1 MNKQTSQPEFVDYV
15 SMVWRR
21 RYTVLLAAGIFACV
35 TFVAF
40 NFVPR
45 RYTGRAVFERNGD
58 VVGAYTSKNMP
69 ASFDTL
75 KKMLTVDLTESQ
87 AIRKALTG
95 LGYVDRLEKDASGR
109 LTLDASAQLNRTIQ
123 AIRRNLRASWVVK
136 TSHVDRVAV
145 SLSSTDP
152 VLAYTLPN
160 QLIDNYIVD
169 TREKL
174 LDQLR
179 SSKAFLSQQIAAA
192 GETLAQL
199 RSQRYVFLRSHP
211 SVLPKNPH
219 VLTDRIRQVEAQ
231 LEELRGDRKAL
242 DHKLAMMTNLA
253 NNTAG
258 VPNPAHVEVKGQITR
273 LQEQLALKQNVYRM
287 TENHPRVRKIM
298 RSIAEAQVRLTA
310 LSPMIADTS
319 SAGQSTA
326 VVTKMGIN
334 DIRREQKHLDNAIAR
349 SEKLH
354 QQYLKAEVNFLPI
367 ARQYERISDL
377 IAQSESEERMWR
389 ENLTRVQMALQ
400 AEQNGTRT
408 HLKMVKAAAP
418 IYRPSWPA
426 LWHVFSLA
434 LGGGLGFGALLAIL
448 MTRWSRTFASGTEA
462 KETLGLP
469 LLGTV
474 GPILSPAA
482 QRLLAIRRYVLA
494 PAAVCLLVLVTLLA
508 ATGVVM
514 SMNYPGKYAY
524 IMEQV
529 TPTAR
534 AVWQGMQ
541 NLLGLI

>member
-1 MNKQTSQPEFVDYV
+1 MAKEQILPH
-15 SMVWRR
+15 
-21 RYTVLLAAGIFACV
+21 
-35 TFVAF
+35 
-40 NFVPR
+40 PR
-45 RYTGRAVFERNGD
+45 
-58 VVGAYTSKNMP
+58 
-69 ASFDTL
+69 
-75 KKMLTVDLTESQ
+75 
-87 AIRKALTG
+87 
-95 LGYVDRLEKDASGR
+95 
-109 LTLDASAQLNRTIQ
+109 SAQVKI
-123 AIRRNLRASWVVK
+123 AIPEAKILIHFAIFVYIEWWRLRWIK
-136 TSHVDRVAV
+136 YLC
-145 SLSSTDP
+145 LSSNNLNLTSSQFE
-152 VLAYTLPN
+152 V
-160 QLIDNYIVD
+160 
-169 TREKL
+169 
-174 LDQLR
+174 LR
-179 SSKAFLSQQIAAA
+179 SRRTGGNLS
-192 GETLAQL
+192 
-199 RSQRYVFLRSHP
+199 
-211 SVLPKNPH
+211 
-219 VLTDRIRQVEAQ
+219 TDSDHIFTAHLVGY
-231 LEELRGDRKAL
+231 LVAL
-242 DHKLAMMTNLA
+242 
-253 NNTAG
+253 G
-258 VPNPAHVEVKGQITR
+258 G
-273 LQEQLALKQNVYRM
+273 
-287 TENHPRVRKIM
+287 
-298 RSIAEAQVRLTA
+298 
-310 LSPMIADTS
+310 
-319 SAGQSTA
+319 GF
-326 VVTKMGIN
+326 GI
-334 DIRREQKHLDNAIAR
+334 DYHLDNAIAR